1 MSSELSK
8 LEFESGYALPLNPPD
23 PRVRLLIG
31 AWGGTALAGGVF
43 GVLLFCWEV
52 VLPINDP
59 TSFGSIGSLVASA
72 GLLLA
77 GSVASFV
84 GGTLFAGWVGC
95 GGLLGGI
102 TIIELLGIRKA
113 PLWIA
118 SCFGGWIAF
127 FCCGGFV
134 WVAVILGQLGATL
147 GASKMIVP
155 TSNTAMEARTE
166 SGNRFGLAQLLRFM
180 TVACVCLG
188 VVSILPLSEQY
199 LTHMGYC
206 LAWQFVS
213 LTMVLGMREVWQRHS
228 RLGEAVAMRRA
239 GGTPDGR

>member
-1 MSSELSK
+1 MSSEQTK

-31 AWGGTALAGGVF
+31 AWVGTALAGGVF

-59 TSFGSIGSLVASA
+59 TSFGSIGSVVAGV

-84 GGTLFAGWVGC
+84 GGALFAGWVGI

-102 TIIELLGIRKA
+102 TIIELLGIQKA

-134 WVAVILGQLGATL
+134 WVAVILGQLGATW
-147 GASKMIVP
+147 GASKMIVT
-155 TSNTAMEARTE
+155 TSRPAMEARTE
-166 SGNRFGLAQLLRFM
+166 CGNRFGLGQLFRFM

-188 VVSILPLSEQY
+188 VVSVLPLSDVY
-199 LTHMGYC
+199 LTQMGYC
-206 LAWQFVS
+206 LAWQCVS
-213 LTMVLGMREVWQRHS
+213 VTIVLGIREIWQRYS
-228 RLGEAVAMRRA
+228 RLAETGTARDAGELL
-239 GGTPDGR
+239 DG